1 MVDESEGGG
10 GEQGEVGEGAG
21 DGGGRVVGE
30 AGEVGVRLGLA
41 VGVMSRV
48 GGEGVGAG
56 V

>member
-1 MVDESEGGG
+1 MDEAGGGG
-10 GEQGEVGEGAG
+10 GEQGEVGEGGG

-30 AGEVGVRLGLA
+30 AGEVGVRVGLA
-41 VGVMSRV
+41 VGVMYRV